1 MRTAASP
8 AALRYLRTQAAEEV
22 FKPLL
27 SPRRRGEEEY
37 FPLHPHW
44 TLVGTSEQIELRQEK
59 QVKKMKTLVVF
70 LLCLVLL
77 TVYTDANPIIKESFA
92 KQLLRSKRQKPGYP
106 DEPMRWRTRRDNTT
120 QQQQQ

>member
-1 MRTAASP
+1 M
-8 AALRYLRTQAAEEV
+8 Q
-22 FKPLL
+22 
-27 SPRRRGEEEY
+27 EEEY

-77 TVYTDANPIIKESFA
+77 TVYTGRKLSGLCYQALHPVFFNSELIHAF
-92 KQLLRSKRQKPGYP
+92 
-106 DEPMRWRTRRDNTT
+106 
-120 QQQQQ
+120 